1 MWVGFKFR
9 PHPLKFWKGR
19 HVRKTDIGNTE
30 RALLGMPLLVAI
42 YRYNATLG
50 LEPGTVAE
58 LIKETEYGSY
68 VVRVDNYEF
77 MVSKIK
83 VLP

>member
-1 MWVGFKFR
+1 
-9 PHPLKFWKGR
+9 
-19 HVRKTDIGNTE
+19 
-30 RALLGMPLLVAI
+30 MPLLVAI